1 MLTRNGR
8 PARYERRLSA
18 GKIMAAVPASARSVM
33 CLSTLVGFGVI
44 SAPLHA
50 FAAASAVSLSEKP
63 AQAAAALQFEAQTS
77 VIAPTVEVP
86 YSVVEEAA
94 NAAADSFAGP
104 RSGHTRIGCKNV
116 GFGGSL
122 PVRVTLFKSCAD
134 YDWNVTA
141 ARNGNI
147 VVKRSGDGIAL
158 DVPVKFTGSGNF
170 TGELSRAIKT
180 PVQNFSGTFVV
191 SVTGQVTLDKSF
203 CPKVQNATAHF
214 SWGAAPD
221 INIVGK
227 SCLEVGHGLNACIG
241 PWKFPAQSVMAD
253 QINRALANQVGAIND
268 KIPCNAIRGPLQ
280 QVWKNWSV
288 PVPMLSPPVYVTIQP
303 KGLSVAGITPTDNGI
318 QMTARLDAVTG
329 VSSTA
334 QQAQPLP
341 LPENVAVTGQESRF
355 SLALPLPVPYQL
367 LAAAGSGGITGKPV
381 KSGKEIVTPLQ
392 IEIIPTHE
400 QLALGITVRDDT
412 AGTCRGATGTLW
424 YTTTP
429 TIDQGGHAI
438 RLDKV
443 AMTKKTDAP
452 LWHDI
457 SESEARDLGNT
468 LGRSYSYDF
477 SALLQQ
483 GKTALD
489 KALADPKNTAGLKV
503 SVTNDDL
510 RLGRTA
516 NLPDSFVIEGL
527 FTADVGVAL
536 PEASAGSDQPK

>member
-1 MLTRNGR
+1 MVTPSANARNAMR
-8 PARYERRLSA
+8 
-18 GKIMAAVPASARSVM
+18 
-33 CLSTLVGFGVI
+33 LSTLVGVGAIF
-44 SAPLHA
+44 APFLA
-50 FAAASAVSLSEKP
+50 FADTAVLLSEKP
-63 AQAAAALQFEAQTS
+63 AQAAAATQFEAQTS

-104 RSGHTRIGCKNV
+104 RSGHTRIGCQDV

-122 PVRVTLFKSCAD
+122 PVKVTLFKGCAD

-147 VVKRSGDGIAL
+147 VVKRSGDGITL

-170 TGELSRAIKT
+170 TGDLSRAIKT

-191 SVTGQVTLDKSF
+191 SVSGQVALDKSF

-214 SWGAAPD
+214 AWGAAPD
-221 INIVGK
+221 INIIGK

-253 QINRALANQVGAIND
+253 QINHALANQVGAIND

-288 PVPMLSPPVYVTIQP
+288 PVPLLSPPVYVTIQP
-303 KGLSVAGITPTDNGI
+303 KGLSVAGISPTDNGI
-318 QMTARLDAVTG
+318 RMTARLDAVTG
-329 VSSTA
+329 VASTP

-341 LPENVAVTGQESRF
+341 LPDNVSVTGQQSRF
-355 SLALPLPVPYQL
+355 SVALPLPVPYAL
-367 LAAAGSGGITGKPV
+367 LAAAGSGGITGKPI
-381 KSGKEIVTPLQ
+381 KSGKERITPLQ
-392 IEIIPTHE
+392 IEIIPARD

-412 AGTCRGATGTLW
+412 AGPRRGATGTLW
-424 YTTTP
+424 YTATP
-429 TIDQGGHAI
+429 KVDQDGHAI

-443 AMTKKTDAP
+443 AMTKKIEAP
-452 LWHDI
+452 LWRDI
-457 SESEARDLGNT
+457 SDSAARELGDT

-477 SALLQQ
+477 SALLLQ
-483 GKTALD
+483 GRTALN
-489 KALADPKNTAGLKV
+489 KALADPRNTAGLKV
-503 SVTNDDL
+503 AVTNDDL

-536 PEASAGSDQPK
+536 PDASAGSDQPKAGPTTGAQ